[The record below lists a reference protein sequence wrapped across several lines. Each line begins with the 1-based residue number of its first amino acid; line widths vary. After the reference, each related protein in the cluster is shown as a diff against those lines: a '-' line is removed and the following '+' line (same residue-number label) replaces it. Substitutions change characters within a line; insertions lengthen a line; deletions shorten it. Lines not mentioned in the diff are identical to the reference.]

1 MTEKQYEQ
9 YREIKKEIDNLKS
22 FLFACGVKY
31 RKTTGRFPT
40 KLIRR
45 GKRVKM
51 YNGCDCCEYDI
62 SPTLQKLKLKHT
74 KSLQRGCARG
84 KCRTIKQ

>member
-31 RKTTGRFPT
+31 
-40 KLIRR
+40 
-45 GKRVKM
+45 
-51 YNGCDCCEYDI
+51 
-62 SPTLQKLKLKHT
+62 
-74 KSLQRGCARG
+74 
-84 KCRTIKQ
+84 

>member
-9 YREIKKEIDNLKS
+9 YGEIKKEIDNLET

-45 GKRVKM
+45 GERVKM
-51 YNGCDCCEYDI
+51 HNGCNCRECDI
-62 SPTLQKLKLKHT
+62 SPTLQKRIIATIEQYVDEKHEE
-74 KSLQRGCARG
+74 LNQ
-84 KCRTIKQ
+84 I

>member
-9 YREIKKEIDNLKS
+9 YRVIKKEIDNLKS

-40 KLIRR
+40 KFIRR
-45 GKRVKM
+45 GEKVKM
-51 YNGCDCCEYDI
+51 YDGCGCCEYDI
-62 SPTLQKLKLKHT
+62 SPTLQKRIIATIEQYVDEKHEE
-74 KSLQRGCARG
+74 LNQ
-84 KCRTIKQ
+84 I

>member
-22 FLFACGVKY
+22 FLFDCGVKY

-45 GKRVKM
+45 GEKVKM
-51 YNGCDCCEYDI
+51 YNGCDCRECDI
-62 SPTLQKLKLKHT
+62 SPTLQKRIIATIEQYLDEKHEE
-74 KSLQRGCARG
+74 LNQ
-84 KCRTIKQ
+84 I

>member
-45 GKRVKM
+45 GERIKM
-51 YNGCDCCEYDI
+51 YDGC
-62 SPTLQKLKLKHT
+62 
-74 KSLQRGCARG
+74 GCR
-84 KCRTIKQ
+84 